1 MPGFIV
7 SRTDSDASGVL
18 DARFPRFQPPI
29 LAGSRSSKRS
39 PAHRGPT
46 SLALRRSGSGECELS
61 PGAGVDDDVWVG
73 TDLPRTL
80 DPVARAIDEV
90 NTLLSTRRVD
100 AVGVARWLARIESLN
115 PRELVRFD
123 QQARAYYSGVR
134 WSAVQEPTRWRRP
147 SAAATAAWS
156 VLAMSSLMVIS
167 ESARSGPPRCVRWW
181 SDWWFCAALT
191 GSPRCAP
198 RRWNG
203 STRSSQLSCCRHS
216 LWPSSSRPSAVAAR
230 F

>member
-1 MPGFIV
+1 
-7 SRTDSDASGVL
+7 
-18 DARFPRFQPPI
+18 
-29 LAGSRSSKRS
+29 
-39 PAHRGPT
+39 
-46 SLALRRSGSGECELS
+46 
-61 PGAGVDDDVWVG
+61 VG

-156 VLAMSSLMVIS
+156 VLAMSSPDGHQRERAIRTAALRPLVV
-167 ESARSGPPRCVRWW
+167 RLVVLRCV
-181 SDWWFCAALT
+181 DWVAEVRTAALERLDAVEPAQLLSALSLAEQLAT
-191 GSPRCAP
+191 ERGRGEILSSSSGAFASNWIQASRGESRKSPRADATRRPQP
-198 RRWNG
+198 R
-203 STRSSQLSCCRHS
+203 SQETCIHEV
-216 LWPSSSRPSAVAAR
+216 PTAR
-230 F
+230 QRARLPAWLLMSDLPRLLD